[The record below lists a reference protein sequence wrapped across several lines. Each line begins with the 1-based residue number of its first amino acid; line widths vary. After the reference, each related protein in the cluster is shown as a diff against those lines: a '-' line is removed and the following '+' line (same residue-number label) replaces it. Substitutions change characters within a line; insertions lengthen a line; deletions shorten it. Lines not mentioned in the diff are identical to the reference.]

1 MSPSKS
7 SEPTSVKRK
16 APDVDASTTKPSST
30 SSAPVTNFTA
40 RNPPWTYFKLQ
51 LIHQPGTSPSVQSAP
66 LDPLTARTY
75 LTSALTQFLGLT
87 GSTISI
93 DILKTTPST
102 TPETPETQS
111 FPPQNTNTT
120 TITPKI
126 AWIRVPSADA
136 PAVTAALSSWIGGN
150 TGGGVV
156 GSVAWR
162 VCAKGN
168 YLGALVNGSGGD
180 LLVPE

>member
-1 MSPSKS
+1 MSPSIS

-16 APDVDASTTKPSST
+16 APDADVSSTAKPSS
-30 SSAPVTNFTA
+30 SSSPVTSFTS

-93 DILKTTPST
+93 DILKTTPT
-102 TPETPETQS
+102 TTSETPQTQS
-111 FPPQNTNTT
+111 SPPTSTPA
-120 TITPKI
+120 TIPKI

-150 TGGGVV
+150 AGGGVV

-168 YLGALVNGSGGD
+168 YLGALVNGNGGN
-180 LLVPE
+180 LFVPE